1 MDELDRRI
9 INLLQ
14 AGLPVVDEPYAAV
27 AEQLGIEEDELLS
40 RLQLLLDKKMLSR
53 FGPMYDAQKMG
64 GAFSLVAMKVPAPRF
79 DEVAELVNSYPEV
92 AHNYQRDHNFNLWF
106 VIATETQQQIGE
118 VNAEI
123 EQRSG
128 LQVYNFPK
136 LAEYYVG
143 LQLPV

>member
-27 AEQLGIEEDELLS
+27 AEELGIEEDELLS
-40 RLQLLLDKKMLSR
+40 RLQLLLDNKMHSR